1 MPYAIMHRILHS
13 RAFSAALCPANVSCC
28 FSARDDTPRSCDNTQ
43 HQLPREGWGAED
55 LRTHHSDRTHSAAAN
70 RVRESSTH
78 VPYNSVDAYDI
89 TFENVAGKL
98 ATIRDA
104 AAADGSYGPA
114 VNAEIARAK
123 LGGLMVDRK
132 EVRFGKIDSMSREE
146 LENRLK
152 QLMEENQIR
161 SIDGEARIIEDE
173 DDNTKDKRLSGRK

>member
-1 MPYAIMHRILHS
+1 MAKPKKKLTKMQEVFVNLMVYQDLNQSECAFRAGFKNPEVIASRMMNNEEYSHVQERIMNMK
-13 RAFSAALCPANVSCC
+13 ALQ
-28 FSARDDTPRSCDNTQ
+28 RKK
-43 HQLPREGWGAED
+43 
-55 LRTHHSDRTHSAAAN
+55 
-70 RVRESSTH
+70 
-78 VPYNSVDAYDI
+78 YDI

-104 AAADGSYGPA
+104 AASDGSYGPA

-146 LENRLK
+146 LENRLQ
-152 QLMEENQIR
+152 QLMKDNQIR

-173 DDNTKDKRLSGRK
+173 DDSTEDKRLSRGK

>member
-1 MPYAIMHRILHS
+1 MAKPKKKLTKMQEVFVNLMVYQDLNQSECAFRAGFKNPEVIASRMMNNEEYSHVQERI
-13 RAFSAALCPANVSCC
+13 RDMKALQ
-28 FSARDDTPRSCDNTQ
+28 RKK
-43 HQLPREGWGAED
+43 
-55 LRTHHSDRTHSAAAN
+55 
-70 RVRESSTH
+70 
-78 VPYNSVDAYDI
+78 YDI

-104 AAADGSYGPA
+104 AASDGSDGPA

-123 LGGLMVDRK
+123 LGGLMVGRK

-152 QLMEENQIR
+152 QLMEENQMR

-173 DDNTKDKRLSGRK
+173 DDDTKDKRLSGRK

>member
-1 MPYAIMHRILHS
+1 MAKPKKKLTKMQEVFVNLMVYQDLNQSECAFRAGFKNPEVIASRMMNNEEYSHVQERI
-13 RAFSAALCPANVSCC
+13 RDMKALQ
-28 FSARDDTPRSCDNTQ
+28 RKK
-43 HQLPREGWGAED
+43 
-55 LRTHHSDRTHSAAAN
+55 
-70 RVRESSTH
+70 
-78 VPYNSVDAYDI
+78 YDI

-114 VNAEIARAK
+114 GNAEIARAK

>member
-1 MPYAIMHRILHS
+1 MNNEEYSHVQERI
-13 RAFSAALCPANVSCC
+13 RDMKALQ
-28 FSARDDTPRSCDNTQ
+28 RKK
-43 HQLPREGWGAED
+43 
-55 LRTHHSDRTHSAAAN
+55 
-70 RVRESSTH
+70 
-78 VPYNSVDAYDI
+78 YDI

-104 AAADGSYGPA
+104 AATDGSYGPA

-173 DDNTKDKRLSGRK
+173 DDDTKIKDYLEESNAQGILIDPEQLLELICEWETEED